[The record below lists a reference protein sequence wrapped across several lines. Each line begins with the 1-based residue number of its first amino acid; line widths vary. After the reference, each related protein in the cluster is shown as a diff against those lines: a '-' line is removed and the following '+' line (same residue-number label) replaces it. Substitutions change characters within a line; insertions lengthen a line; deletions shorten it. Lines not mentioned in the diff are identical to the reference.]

1 MSPVFRS
8 LNEVVTKVATFF
20 ILWFF
25 VVFDGRVK
33 PRVKPEFS
41 HERLYFSGLLQIK
54 NTLFKPRLIA
64 IQVLKSNG
72 PDREKKIDG
81 SYPFANFENR
91 PVSLSVVKLLLSA
104 QIYYFCFTKLRF
116 RETRC
121 KSKVCRKRMTT

>member
-1 MSPVFRS
+1 MMKKEGQYTLLETLS
-8 LNEVVTKVATFF
+8 
-20 ILWFF
+20 
-25 VVFDGRVK
+25 
-33 PRVKPEFS
+33 
-41 HERLYFSGLLQIK
+41 LLQIK

-72 PDREKKIDG
+72 PDRAKKIDG
-81 SYPFANFENR
+81 SYPFVNFENR

-104 QIYYFCFTKLRF
+104 QIHYFCFTKLRF

>member
-1 MSPVFRS
+1 MKRQRRYTLLETLS
-8 LNEVVTKVATFF
+8 
-20 ILWFF
+20 
-25 VVFDGRVK
+25 
-33 PRVKPEFS
+33 
-41 HERLYFSGLLQIK
+41 ERLYFSGLLQIK

-72 PDREKKIDG
+72 PDGAKKIDG

-91 PVSLSVVKLLLSA
+91 LASLSVVKLLLSA

-121 KSKVCRKRMTT
+121 KLRFAEGE